1 MTAPEKIAKL
11 VESFKANYDEYM
23 SGAFNETQTRVSFI
37 NPLFEALGWDVRN
50 EEGRAETYREVVH
63 EESIEVGRG
72 LKAPDMTF
80 RIGGIRKFFVECKKP
95 SVDLKEE
102 THPAYQL
109 RRYGWSAKL
118 PLSILTDF
126 EEFAVYDCRIK
137 PRKSD
142 KASVALIKYYK
153 FEDYINQW
161 DEIAAL
167 FSREAVLTGAFDRYA
182 VKVRK
187 RGTAEVDD
195 AFLEE
200 IERWREKLAKSVA
213 LRNRG
218 LTDRELNYTVQ
229 QTIDRIIFLRIC
241 EDRGIEPYQ
250 ALAAVSNG
258 ANIYDR
264 LKQLFVKADQRFNSG
279 LFHFNSERGRNASP
293 DELTPRIKI
302 DDEVL
307 KEIIASLYYP
317 NPYEFSVFPA
327 DILGQVYERFLG
339 KVIRLTA
346 GHQAKVEEK
355 PEVRKAGGVYY
366 TPTYIVDY
374 IVKNTVGKLLEGKT
388 PKKVEKLRILDPAC
402 GSGSFLIGAYQH
414 LLDWHLK
421 WYLDDGPAKHK
432 KTMYQVKKNEWRLTT
447 AERKRIL
454 LNNIYGVDID
464 SQAVEVTKLS
474 LLLKVLEGENKQ
486 TLDKQMKLFHER
498 ALPDLE
504 SNIKCGN
511 SLIGPEELNRRQI
524 GLFGDEDQRRINSF
538 NWAAEYP
545 DIFESG
551 GFDVVIGNPPYIRI
565 QAMKEWAP
573 VEVEL
578 YKEQY
583 KTAEAGNYDIYV
595 VFVEKGLHLLNKKGR
610 MGFILPHKFFN
621 AQYGEGLRGII
632 ADGKHLAHVVH
643 FGDQQVFAGATT
655 YTCLMFLNKA
665 CSDKCH
671 FVRVDDLMNWINTE
685 NAPSGWISSKNLTN
699 KEWDMSVGGSRDL
712 MERLRKYPLKLEGVT
727 NRIFQGIK
735 TGADK
740 IYIVDEK
747 ERKAAKVKVF
757 SRERDKEYWLEHGL
771 LHPLIKGGDSKRY
784 SLTRTKRL
792 ILFPYQNATLID
804 ERTLKKHYPLAW
816 KYLLDNRQYLE
827 EREHGKMQ
835 GDGWYGYS
843 RNQALDVMPLS
854 KIFTPDIAAHASF
867 SLDKAGDIF
876 FTGGAAGGYGILVK
890 SEYAREYILGLLNS
904 KLLEWFIR
912 QSSTRMRGGY
922 FSFESRFIKHLPI
935 RAIDFKMRTDKSRHD
950 NMVALT
956 EQMLELNKRLGV
968 TNTPHEQTALK
979 RQIAS
984 TDHRIDQLVYELYGL
999 TKEEIGIVEAACG
1012 GQ

>member
-1 MTAPEKIAKL
+1 MTAPEKIVKR

-23 SGAFNETQTRVSFI
+23 SGVFNETQTRVSFI

-50 EEGRAETYREVVH
+50 EESRAETYREVVH

-137 PRKSD
+137 PKKSD

-200 IERWREKLAKSVA
+200 IERWREVLAKSIA
-213 LRNRG
+213 LKNRG
-218 LTDRELNYTVQ
+218 LTDRELNYAVQ

-258 ANIYDR
+258 ANVYDR

-279 LFHFNSERGRNASP
+279 LFHFNLERERNAPP

-302 DDEVL
+302 NDEVL

-339 KVIRLTA
+339 KIIRLTA

-388 PKKVEKLRILDPAC
+388 PNKVEKLRILDPAC

-421 WYLDDGPAKHK
+421 WYLDQGPAKHK
-432 KTMYQVKKNEWRLTT
+432 KAMYQVKKDEWRLTT

-464 SQAVEVTKLS
+464 TQAVEVTKLS

-511 SLIGPEELNRRQI
+511 SLIGPDYHEGIQLT
-524 GLFGDEDQRRINSF
+524 LLGDENQTKINAF
-538 NWAAEYP
+538 DWNHEFRAIIAA
-545 DIFESG
+545 G
-551 GFDVVIGNPPYIRI
+551 GFDAVIGNPPYIRMESFKI
-565 QAMKEWAP
+565 IKNYLQSHYE
-573 VEVEL
+573 
-578 YKEQY
+578 
-583 KTAEAGNYDIYV
+583 THAERADIFFY
-595 VFVEKGLHLLNKKGR
+595 FVEKSASLLKMDGR
-610 MGFILPHKFFN
+610 LGFILSNTFTRSESGTSLRRFINRKFLIQELVEF
-621 AQYGEGLRGII
+621 GDFLPFEGATVYPII
-632 ADGKHLAHVVH
+632 TILERTNSAKRKGKVH
-643 FGDQQVFAGATT
+643 FILQD
-655 YTCLMFLNKA
+655 
-665 CSDKCH
+665 S
-671 FVRVDDLMNWINTE
+671 
-685 NAPSGWISSKNLTN
+685 AP
-699 KEWDMSVGGSRDL
+699 GGSADTFNLPMELDTKRFSERAWTFEDDRSREL
-712 MERLRKYPLKLEGVT
+712 RERLMSDFPSLKSIYGSV
-727 NRIFQGIK
+727 NMGIK
-735 TGADK
+735 TGLNEAFIIDANTRK
-740 IYIVDEK
+740 RIIAKNKRAK
-747 ERKAAKVKVF
+747 EIIKPYLGGRNLDRWYVK
-757 SRERDKEYWLEHGL
+757 SDNLYLLYTSHGL
-771 LHPLIKGGDSKRY
+771 DMRAYPAVVAHLEPFKGELLKRA
-784 SLTRTKRL
+784 TKQEWYEL
-792 ILFPYQNATLID
+792 QQPQHAYQNIID
-804 ERTLKKHYPLAW
+804 GPKIIYP
-816 KYLLDNRQYLE
+816 D
-827 EREHGKMQ
+827 M
-835 GDGWYGYS
+835 S
-843 RNQALDVMPLS
+843 RYP
-854 KIFTPDIAAHASF
+854 KF
-867 SLDKAGDIF
+867 SLDR
-876 FTGGAAGGYGILVK
+876 TGAYFSNTVYFIPSDSL
-890 SEYAREYILGLLNS
+890 YLLGLLNS
-904 KLLEWFIR
+904 KLLWFVIR
-912 QSSTRMRGGY
+912 GLSNALRGGLWRFRL
-922 FSFESRFIKHLPI
+922 FSGHIERLPI
-935 RAIDFKMRTDKSRHD
+935 WKPNMSKKSDINAH
-950 NMVALT
+950 NSIVNFAKQQIKLH
-956 EQMLELNKRLGV
+956 EQLFASK
-968 TNTPHEQTALK
+968 TPHEQTALRRHIAAND
-979 RQIAS
+979 RQI
-984 TDHRIDQLVYELYGL
+984 DFLVYELYGL
-999 TKEEIGIVEAACG
+999 TKEEIRIVEGTEAKI
-1012 GQ
+1012 